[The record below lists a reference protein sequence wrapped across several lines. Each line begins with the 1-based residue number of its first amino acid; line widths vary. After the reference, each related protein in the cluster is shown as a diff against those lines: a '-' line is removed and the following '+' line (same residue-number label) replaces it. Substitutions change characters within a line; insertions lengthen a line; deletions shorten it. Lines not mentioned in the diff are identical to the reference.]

1 MSAPSDSDLQMIT
14 FTLDGATYGV
24 GVDEVAE
31 VLRMVEVQQ
40 LPQAPHWMA
49 GMIDLRGAIAP
60 IIDLRARL
68 AMTQLPY
75 DLNTSIIVLRH
86 GEGRHVGMIVDAID
100 DLVTVDRGQ
109 VEQRDGNP
117 SLKGVARCDQQLIM
131 MLDIA
136 PITRDAMSALD
147 S

>member
-1 MSAPSDSDLQMIT
+1 MSRPTDGDLQLIT

-24 GVDEVAE
+24 NVAEVSE

-40 LPQAPHWMA
+40 LPQTPSWMV
-49 GMIDLRGAIAP
+49 GMIDLRGTIAP

-68 AMTQLPY
+68 GLQTLPY

-86 GEGRHVGMIVDAID
+86 GEDRHVGMIVDSID
-100 DLVTVDRGQ
+100 DLVPVEREQ
-109 VEQRDGNP
+109 IEQREGNP
-117 SLKGVARCDQQLIM
+117 SLTGVARCDQQLIM
-131 MLDIA
+131 LLNPA
-136 PITRDAMSALD
+136 PITEDAMRALD

>member
-1 MSAPSDSDLQMIT
+1 MAASSDSDLQMIT
-14 FTLDGATYGV
+14 FSLDGATYGV
-24 GVDEVAE
+24 SVDEVAE

-40 LPQAPHWMA
+40 LPQTPHWMA

-68 AMTQLPY
+68 GMTQRPY
-75 DLNTSIIVLRH
+75 ALNTSIVVLRH
-86 GEGRHVGMIVDAID
+86 GDDRHVGMIVDAID
-100 DLVTVDRGQ
+100 DLVTVDRRQ

-131 MLDIA
+131 LLDVA
-136 PITRDAMSALD
+136 PITQDAMRALD